1 MTEVNHIAPLA
12 VVGNTEDIQE
22 PGTGQNFVR
31 IHTHTSPH
39 QITPVPSTMSGA
51 FQDSTTARYFRAGG
65 PNLCEAPY
73 NYRSLPSEYIPH
85 GDVKRIL
92 YNRNIR
98 FLTTSFVECTP
109 SYDDIAEP
117 TQALQVLAH
126 RPENDTRENWQH
138 AAREIQALLRNHD
151 LDSITV
157 DIIDWCLAQG
167 PPIYPCKSSDA
178 IFPKWDAVRNRILQV
193 VDVSGFQL
201 LGCYRIGY
209 DCDAENSTPSV
220 LVTVDPKHKRD
231 WSIVEQDIR
240 DILNGFDLHMVDVRI
255 FKDRDIFCAS
265 RSSAGRQSICPI
277 PPPVED
283 ECPMAVT
290 IGSDLGAHNSERY
303 GTFGGWLDLQQKSGS
318 EWQQFGVTCRHCVLG
333 HAFKG
338 LRIFEKKDEALN
350 HMEAMAEDPNNSTPD
365 ATEPPS
371 QGKVDCPSLSTV
383 QYFIDY
389 YTDRIDQTRNMETFR
404 ALDEMEAEANL
415 HGDLAKKW
423 ECLRERLSRLENHLA
438 ELEAYKRANSY
449 EFGEV
454 WADSGD
460 DTRSTTTIM
469 DWALLKP
476 HPSRAFP
483 FNEFRSFKAL
493 GRYQPIGS
501 TGYIQAGIELSNEQQ
516 LAKYGFQTGVT
527 RGKYNELAAT
537 VFTVAKTGAIRT
549 TEEHSILYQP
559 NITSFEPGDSGSLVY
574 DTSGCIAGL
583 AFGAQMSGRIVV
595 FTHIDSLIADIKGQ
609 TGAEQVIFYGQ
620 EQPTEEY
627 DEDLN

>member
-1 MTEVNHIAPLA
+1 MTEVIYIAPLA
-12 VVGNTEDIQE
+12 S
-22 PGTGQNFVR
+22 
-31 IHTHTSPH
+31 SPH
-39 QITPVPSTMSGA
+39 QITEVPSAMSGA

-73 NYRSLPSEYIPH
+73 NYRSLPSEHIPH

-151 LDSITV
+151 LDNITV
-157 DIIDWCLAQG
+157 DIIDWCFAQG

-178 IFPKWDAVRNRILQV
+178 IFPKWDAVRNRILQVV

-231 WSIVEQDIR
+231 WSIVEKDIR

-350 HMEAMAEDPNNSTPD
+350 HMEVMAEDPNNSTPH
-365 ATEPPS
+365 ATESPS
-371 QGKVDCPSLSTV
+371 PGKVD
-383 QYFIDY
+383 Y
-389 YTDRIDQTRNMETFR
+389 EK
-404 ALDEMEAEANL
+404 
-415 HGDLAKKW
+415 HGGVPRSGGDGSGSEPPRGSSKKW

-527 RGKYNELAAT
+527 RGKYNELATT
-537 VFTVAKTGAIRT
+537 VFTVSKTGEIRT

-620 EQPTEEY
+620 KQPTEAY
-627 DEDLN
+627 DEDLS